1 MESIREICSFSHD
14 GIDHMWYPFSAELDP
29 NNSII
34 SAESYYEIGELLGLL
49 KWMFATNNHHPELM
63 DRENLSNSRR
73 FLVGR
78 TPRRTEF
85 SVTFRTEKSEYRLR
99 RCFVGQ
105 YSMEAR
111 LQKIGT
117 SITYHGQNVI
127 QVLSKFHKPF
137 IVGDRP
143 NDNSSIFKP
152 VDNYCRSAMIALANN
167 WARMIGYQDSR
178 IGLDYTGRWST
189 PDELDSLSSRRRSVR
204 ASMSPLRILTN
215 LAQAVMRK
223 RTYGACVP
231 VFCSFNVESL
241 SEFEAIAMLDLVK
254 NVCIEEGLQFIVG
267 INSKPQISSM
277 IDVIETPKLSIY
289 EAD

>member
-34 SAESYYEIGELLGLL
+34 STESYYEIGELLGLL
-49 KWMFATNNHHPELM
+49 KWMFTTNNHHPELVR
-63 DRENLSNSRR
+63 RENIRSTRR
-73 FLVGR
+73 LLIGR
-78 TPRRTEF
+78 NPRRIEC
-85 SVTFRTEKSEYRLR
+85 SVTFRTDRSEYRLR
-99 RCFVGQ
+99 RCFVGE
-105 YSMEAR
+105 YSVEAR

-117 SITYHGQNVI
+117 SITYHGDDVI

-143 NDNSSIFKP
+143 NDKSLIFKP
-152 VDNYCRSAMIALANN
+152 IDNYCRSAMIALANN

-178 IGLDYTGRWST
+178 IGLDYAGRWST
-189 PDELDSLSSRRRSVR
+189 PDQYDFSISRRRSVR
-204 ASMSPLRILTN
+204 SSMSPLKILTN

-223 RTYGACVP
+223 RTYGTCVP

-241 SEFEAIAMLDLVK
+241 NEFEAIAMLDLIK
-254 NVCIEEGLQFIVG
+254 NVSVEEGLQFIVG
-267 INSKPQISSM
+267 INSKPQINSM
-277 IDVIETPKLSIY
+277 IDAIETPKLSIY
-289 EAD
+289 ETD

>member
-34 SAESYYEIGELLGLL
+34 STESYYEIGELLGLL
-49 KWMFATNNHHPELM
+49 KWMFTTNNHHPELVR
-63 DRENLSNSRR
+63 RENIRSTRR
-73 FLVGR
+73 LLIGR
-78 TPRRTEF
+78 NPRRIEC
-85 SVTFRTEKSEYRLR
+85 SVTFRTDRSEYRLR
-99 RCFVGQ
+99 RCFVGE
-105 YSMEAR
+105 YSVEAR

-117 SITYHGQNVI
+117 SITYHGDDVI

-143 NDNSSIFKP
+143 NDKSLIFKP
-152 VDNYCRSAMIALANN
+152 IDNYCRSAMIALANN
-167 WARMIGYQDSR
+167 WARMIGHQDSR
-178 IGLDYTGRWST
+178 IGLDYAGRWST
-189 PDELDSLSSRRRSVR
+189 PDQYDFSISRRRSVR
-204 ASMSPLRILTN
+204 SSMSPLKILTN

-223 RTYGACVP
+223 RTYGTCVP

-241 SEFEAIAMLDLVK
+241 NEFEAIAMLDLIK
-254 NVCIEEGLQFIVG
+254 NVSVEEGLQFIVG
-267 INSKPQISSM
+267 INSKPQINSM
-277 IDVIETPKLSIY
+277 IDAIETPKLSIY